1 MILRPLLLNI
11 LKTLLSDFLS
21 SLRLLLKI
29 SHNVF
34 LVMSSFVGPKPPV
47 TMIISDSL
55 IDNLIVFLI
64 SFFLSGIVSLFEIV
78 TPRLLSFSLNHF
90 ALVSTICPDSIS
102 SPIVI
107 ILELITG
114 FFYK

>member
-1 MILRPLLLNI
+1 
-11 LKTLLSDFLS
+11 
-21 SLRLLLKI
+21 
-29 SHNVF
+29 
-34 LVMSSFVGPKPPV
+34 MSSFVGPKPPV

-90 ALVSTICPDSIS
+90 AFVSTMCPDSIS

>member
-11 LKTLLSDFLS
+11 LRTLLSDFLS

-47 TMIISDSL
+47 TIIISDSL
-55 IDNLIVFLI
+55 IDNLIVSLI

-78 TPRLLSFSLNHF
+78 TPRLLSFSP
-90 ALVSTICPDSIS
+90 VSYTHLTLP
-102 SPIVI
+102 
-107 ILELITG
+107 TT
-114 FFYK
+114 